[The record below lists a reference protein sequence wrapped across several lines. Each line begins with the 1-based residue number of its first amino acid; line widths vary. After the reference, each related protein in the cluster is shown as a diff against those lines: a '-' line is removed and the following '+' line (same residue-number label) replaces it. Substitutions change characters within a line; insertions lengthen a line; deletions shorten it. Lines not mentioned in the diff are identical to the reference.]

1 MIENIDTDATTR
13 VAVNFGCLA
22 AAMLVGPGLGDTWYS
37 TTVLCAQQTMT
48 SHRHARARSRAA
60 DETLRDIS
68 PPREIPPFAIK
79 FKLDDVE
86 SAADPQNG
94 DY

>member
-1 MIENIDTDATTR
+1 
-13 VAVNFGCLA
+13 
-22 AAMLVGPGLGDTWYS
+22 MLVGPGLGDTWYS

-48 SHRHARARSRAA
+48 SHTARARARSHAA

-79 FKLDDVE
+79 FKLQDVE
-86 SAADPQNG
+86 RAADPQND

>member
-1 MIENIDTDATTR
+1 MP
-13 VAVNFGCLA
+13 GGGH
-22 AAMLVGPGLGDTWYS
+22 VGRPRARRHVVQHYRA
-37 TTVLCAQQTMT
+37 LCPADDDLT
-48 SHRHARARSRAA
+48 HRTRARSLARA

-79 FKLDDVE
+79 FKLQDVE
-86 SAADPQNG
+86 RAADPQND